1 MRDGRWE
8 TTLPV
13 RDATGRSEHA
23 CREQASYSLAGLAR
37 LAERRVGLAEQVRM
51 ACVWLVE

>member
-1 MRDGRWE
+1 MGDG

-37 LAERRVGLAEQVRM
+37 LAERRVGLAEQVKT